1 MQEMLLL
8 LAVSYIIGSI
18 PTALIVG
25 RYGYGVDIRQMG
37 SGNLGGTNTFRTL
50 GIKAGLIVT
59 IVDLLKGT
67 LAAALPMLAGLD
79 LHPMLAGLPAIIGHC
94 YPIFAGFRGGKAVA
108 TSAGVLL
115 LINPL
120 MIISGLVIFAA
131 TLYLSKYVSLSSIL
145 AGVWVHLFTILF
157 LAEDRLLLL
166 VTFLLCLFVLYRHRT
181 NIERIVNQTE
191 SKITWM

>member
-1 MQEMLLL
+1 MEIVLLL
-8 LAVSYIIGSI
+8 IVSYLLGSI

-25 RYGYGVDIRQMG
+25 RLGYGVDIRQMG
-37 SGNLGGTNTFRTL
+37 SGNLGGTNTFRSL

-67 LAAALPMLAGLD
+67 LGAALPMLAGVD
-79 LHPMLAGLPAIIGHC
+79 LHPMLAGLPAILGHC

-115 LINPL
+115 TINPL
-120 MIISGLVIFAA
+120 MILSGLVIFAL
-131 TLYLSKYVSLSSIL
+131 TLYVSKYVSLSSIA
-145 AGVWVHLFTILF
+145 AGVWVHLYTIVL

-181 NIERIVNQTE
+181 NIERIVNKTE